1 MIEIDYKFVEA
12 NKKLVYSIVNKYC
25 NNENFDDLYQVGW
38 TTIIEVSKKFDSSKG
53 IKFSTYAYK
62 HILGAILEYI
72 REDKNLKASRDII
85 KSNRNIQQ
93 YKNEFYITNG
103 RYPSSLEISK
113 NLKIDEYK
121 INDIENICKYEE
133 SLDTTLSDDN
143 IPLFETISSKEKI
156 SKEDYIALK
165 ESLRNLS
172 NEEKKYIYQRYYE
185 NKTQTQ
191 LAKENNTNQVQMYR
205 YERAILDKLK
215 YSLS

>member
-1 MIEIDYKFVEA
+1 MIEIDSKFVEV
-12 NKKLVYSIVNKYC
+12 NKRLVYSIVNKYC
-25 NNENFDDLYQVGW
+25 NKENFDDLYQVGW
-38 TTIIEVSKKFDSSKG
+38 TAIIEVSKKFDSSKG

-72 REDKNLKASRDII
+72 REDKNLKTGRDILRNN
-85 KSNRNIQQ
+85 KNIQK
-93 YKNEFYITNG
+93 YKNEFYITHG
-103 RYPSSLEISK
+103 RYPSSLEISEYL
-113 NLKIDEYK
+113 NIDEYK
-121 INDIENICKYEE
+121 ISDIENVCKYEE
-133 SLDTTLSDDN
+133 SLDTTLLDDD
-143 IPLFETISSKEKI
+143 IPLFETISSKEKM

-172 NEEKKYIYQRYYE
+172 NEEKNYIYQRYYE

-191 LAKENNTNQVQMYR
+191 LAKENNTNQVKIYR